1 MTLRACAAR
10 ARTRLAG
17 EGGFGV
23 IEVLVSALIVVLI
36 SLSTLAAID
45 AAGRTQ
51 DTNKSRSVASSL
63 AQDDVERLRAMKITE
78 LAALGANSD
87 PRTVM
92 VDGEKYF
99 VQSKG
104 EYLAGQAGSDNC
116 ASDDE
121 APKYLKLT
129 STVTWPTMRAAKPVV
144 ANTLRATP
152 SGTIGDFGSLAV
164 DINGRA
170 GAGQEGIVV
179 KIVPDATAAANGGV
193 TTEATTNSKGCVLFG
208 YIATG
213 RYTISFAKPGWVLA
227 PYPNDPTEEDTAVV
241 AADSIASKAY
251 QYDQA
256 AAASVRYV
264 RNASYGSATWGGT
277 NTTTGNGFTIQ
288 NASLGS
294 PDFKTFA
301 NNPATSLTATSTSGL
316 VNFPYTG
323 GWEAWS
329 GVCMGNKPPALAD
342 RGSVTLTPGSTVSTD
357 VREFRLRVQVQRR
370 TTSAGGQLRDRPE
383 RQHGRE
389 VHAHHQ
395 RLHQRRDR
403 HLDQQQR
410 RQQHL
415 AHGELLDLRGDRA
428 LGQLHGVR
436 PVRQRRQQSRQADGD
451 GRGHH
456 DRRGHAVDQRRHQ
469 DHHPVQPDLGLLM
482 LTRAR
487 SESGFTLIELLVAIS
502 LGMVV
507 IIALLTLIDTS
518 GSARARLTDKTE
530 TVQRM
535 RIGMDRIVR
544 VLRTQ
549 VCASTTA
556 PPIISGDASAVT
568 FYSDTSTTGSNGAFR
583 PRKVAL
589 YYSSAVGGSVVQDTY
604 VPTNTSSPWTYDASP
619 STRRTL
625 IDNIAGAAGGSS
637 IFKYYAFNDLENPI
651 TNLPLDTT
659 LSSSTVAANS
669 VAKVTKID
677 VGLTARPQSGNTGA
691 GRSTTLT
698 NTVLTRNSDF
708 SGGDNIG
715 RSWGPR
721 CG

>member
-1 MTLRACAAR
+1 
-10 ARTRLAG
+10 
-17 EGGFGV
+17 
-23 IEVLVSALIVVLI
+23 
-36 SLSTLAAID
+36 
-45 AAGRTQ
+45 
-51 DTNKSRSVASSL
+51 
-63 AQDDVERLRAMKITE
+63 MKITE

-104 EYLAGQAGSDNC
+104 EYLAGQAGSDDC

-370 TTSAGGQLRDRPE
+370 TTSAGGNYATAPNANT
-383 RQHGRE
+383 
-389 VHAHHQ
+389 V
-395 RLHQRRDR
+395 
-403 HLDQQQR
+403 
-410 RQQHL
+410 
-415 AHGELLDLRGDRA
+415 
-428 LGQLHGVR
+428 VK
-436 PVRQRRQQSRQADGD
+436 
-451 GRGHH
+451 
-456 DRRGHAVDQRRHQ
+456 
-469 DHHPVQPDLGLLM
+469 
-482 LTRAR
+482 
-487 SESGFTLIELLVAIS
+487 FTP
-502 LGMVV
+502 
-507 IIALLTLIDTS
+507 TTS
-518 GSARARLTDKTE
+518 GCTND
-530 TVQRM
+530 V
-535 RIGMDRIVR
+535 
-544 VLRTQ
+544 
-549 VCASTTA
+549 TA
-556 PPIISGDASAVT
+556 TWIS
-568 FYSDTSTTGSNGAFR
+568 N
-583 PRKVAL
+583 
-589 YYSSAVGGSVVQDTY
+589 
-604 VPTNTSSPWTYDASP
+604 N
-619 STRRTL
+619 
-625 IDNIAGAAGGSS
+625 GGSS
-637 IFKYYAFNDLENPI
+637 TSPTANYSTYEAIVPWGSYTVCAQYANGVNNRAKQTATGVATTTAAGTLW
-651 TNLPLDTT
+651 TNG
-659 LSSSTVAANS
+659 A
-669 VAKVTKID
+669 TKI
-677 VGLTARPQSGNTGA
+677 TIPFNQTSGY
-691 GRSTTLT
+691 S
-698 NTVLTRNSDF
+698 
-708 SGGDNIG
+708 
-715 RSWGPR
+715 
-721 CG
+721 C